1 MKEFGKDCYQDIL
14 NQDLAWESLLEDERK
29 HEKVIK
35 KLKGEN
41 VKKVIFIGCGS
52 SYYIAV
58 SGAFIFKKITGIE
71 SEAVPGSE
79 MMFNP
84 EVYLPNNKSNNE
96 KTLLVPISRS
106 GQSIEI
112 IEAMNQFKEAENV
125 IKIALTC
132 DQNSKLV
139 DITDYY
145 IYSKMGLEKSL
156 IMSRSFTSMLLGIS
170 FIAALWIEDQELINE
185 IKKLPVLFK
194 NNIQKWDKKIKVH
207 IDSLVYDKFE
217 FLGQGSYFGIANE
230 AMLKMKEMA
239 ITVSEDFHSLEFRH
253 GPKSIVDNKTL
264 ITMFIGEKSYQREKR
279 LSKELKS
286 YGGDLFIIGN
296 KLDNE
301 IIEQTLLY
309 FEINSNLNEE
319 ILSPLVLVPAQ
330 LLAYHLASKKGLD
343 IENPKNL
350 SKVVENI

>member
-1 MKEFGKDCYQDIL
+1 MKEYGKDCYQDIL
-14 NQDLAWESLLEDERK
+14 NQDLAWGSFLEDEK
-29 HEKVIK
+29 EHEKVIK
-35 KLKGEN
+35 KIKRN
-41 VKKVIFIGCGS
+41 NIKKVIFIGCGS
-52 SYYIAV
+52 SYYIAI

-84 EVYLPNNKSNNE
+84 EVYLPSTLSNNE

-112 IEAMNQFKEAENV
+112 IEAMNQFKENDNI
-125 IKIALTC
+125 IKLALTC
-132 DQNSKLV
+132 NKKSKLV
-139 DITDYY
+139 NITDHY
-145 IYSKMGLEKSL
+145 IYSKRGLEKSL
-156 IMSRSFTSMLLGIS
+156 IMSRSFTSMLLGILLMAS
-170 FIAALWIEDQELINE
+170 LWVKNTQLVKEL
-185 IKKLPVLFK
+185 KQLPTLFK
-194 NNIQKWDKKIKVH
+194 NNIKDWDQLIEGHVTDFDYEK
-207 IDSLVYDKFE
+207 YE

-253 GPKSIVDNKTL
+253 GPKSIVDSNTL
-264 ITMFIGEKSYQREKR
+264 ITLFIGDKSYQREKK
-279 LSKELKS
+279 LSEELKS

-296 KLDNE
+296 SLDDKIKE
-301 IIEQTLLY
+301 LSPLY
-309 FEINSNLNEE
+309 FEINSELKEE
-319 ILSPLVLVPAQ
+319 ILSPLILVPAQ

-343 IENPKNL
+343 VENPKNL